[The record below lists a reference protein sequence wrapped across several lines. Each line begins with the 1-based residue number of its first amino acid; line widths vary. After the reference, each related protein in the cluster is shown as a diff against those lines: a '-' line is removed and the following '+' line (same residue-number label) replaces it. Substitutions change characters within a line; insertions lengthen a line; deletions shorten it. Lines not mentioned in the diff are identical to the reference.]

1 MDRRDLLDY
10 INGVSATSAHIAKP
24 QKAAAPGT
32 KSTSTHAATAAG
44 KSATTSND
52 LGQIFGFDLAAK
64 RAALPASVRDDFQ
77 VLKKLKTSLRTINTT
92 SNILSVQN
100 TTKVRRRG
108 RRNHMLQLLTLFS
121 CRTLQISRR
130 QPLQPF

>member
-32 KSTSTHAATAAG
+32 KSTSTPTATAAG

-64 RAALPASVRDDFQ
+64 RAALPASVREDFQ

-92 SNILSVQN
+92 SNILSIQN
-100 TTKVRRRG
+100 TTKVLLAL
-108 RRNHMLQLLTLFS
+108 NYMLPLLTPLP
-121 CRTLQISRR
+121 CRTLQISRKL
-130 QPLQPF
+130 PLQPF